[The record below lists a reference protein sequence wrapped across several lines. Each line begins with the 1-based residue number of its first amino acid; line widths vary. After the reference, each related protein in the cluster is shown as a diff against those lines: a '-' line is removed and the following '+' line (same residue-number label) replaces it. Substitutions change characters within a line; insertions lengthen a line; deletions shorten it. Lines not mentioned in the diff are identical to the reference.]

1 MADDKPL
8 SDNDA
13 DDRLKAAL
21 AALGTAP
28 GRTVAANTAL
38 QAARRA
44 LSMLSW
50 SLLTSSVRREAC
62 NEGAGR
68 PDA

>member
-1 MADDKPL
+1 MADDKAL
-8 SDNDA
+8 SDNHA

-28 GRTVAANTAL
+28 GRTVAANAAL
-38 QAARRA
+38 QTARRA
-44 LSMLSW
+44 LSIISW
-50 SLLTSSVRREAC
+50 SLVTSSVRREARS
-62 NEGAGR
+62 EGAGR

>member
-21 AALGTAP
+21 QALGTAP
-28 GRTVAANTAL
+28 GSTVAGDTAL

-44 LSMLSW
+44 LSILSW